1 MFHDVHSKSFSDASL
16 SNLMA
21 ISFPVDSEDIDDST
35 YAFQGHQG
43 KLVHKKNEACNAFL
57 VPIFTC
63 NMVQRFSIYNHIF
76 RAPWKIWI
84 AKPMFPTLTLVSYTS

>member
-21 ISFPVDSEDIDDST
+21 ILFPVDSEDVDDST

-43 KLVHKKNEACNAFL
+43 KLVHKKNEACNAFV
-57 VPIFTC
+57 VPICRVVLYLHAIWC
-63 NMVQRFSIYNHIF
+63 NDFQFITTF
-76 RAPWKIWI
+76 LGLPGK
-84 AKPMFPTLTLVSYTS
+84 FG